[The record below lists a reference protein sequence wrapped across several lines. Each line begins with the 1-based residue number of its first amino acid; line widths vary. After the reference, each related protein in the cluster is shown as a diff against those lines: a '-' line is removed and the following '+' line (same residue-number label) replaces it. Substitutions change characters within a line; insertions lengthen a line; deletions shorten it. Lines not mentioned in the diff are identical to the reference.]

1 MATRTSKTEMTEHDL
16 VIEKSA
22 HTYRANGGVAYTN
35 PGSEK
40 NYDID
45 GLYPDIV
52 AKKKDGS
59 TFIGEMETESTVTE
73 DECENQWKLYSK
85 LGYNFILVVPINQA
99 GLAQRFVRR
108 SKLDV
113 TLQTYEISGNTVIF
127 RDSQGNVI
135 TRV

>member
-1 MATRTSKTEMTEHDL
+1 
-16 VIEKSA
+16 
-22 HTYRANGGVAYTN
+22 
-35 PGSEK
+35 
-40 NYDID
+40 
-45 GLYPDIV
+45 
-52 AKKKDGS
+52 
-59 TFIGEMETESTVTE
+59 METESTVTE
-73 DECENQWKLYSK
+73 DECENQWKPYAK

-113 TLQTYEISGNTVIF
+113 TLQTYEISGNIVIF